1 MEKTAE
7 GNGIYFNKDGDIK
20 GKNNKINN
28 IESISVDF

>member
-20 GKNNKINN
+20 GNNNKINN

>member
-1 MEKTAE
+1 MEKTAD
-7 GNGIYFNKDGDIK
+7 GNEIYFNKDGNIK